1 MKSIE
6 RGAQQE
12 QSAAVYLE
20 TQGLEP
26 VATNYHSRYG
36 EIDLIMR
43 DGSTI
48 VFVEVRYR
56 RREDYGG
63 ALESITT
70 GKKRKIALTALNFL
84 QQYKLTE
91 SFCRFDVIAMSD
103 KKTEWLKSAFDSP
116 L

>member
-1 MKSIE
+1 MKTIE

-12 QSAAVYLE
+12 QSAAVFLKS
-20 TQGLEP
+20 QGLEL
-26 VATNYHSRYG
+26 VANNYHSRHG

-56 RREDYGG
+56 HRTDYGG
-63 ALESITT
+63 APESVTPT
-70 GKKRKIALTALNFL
+70 KQKKIALTALAFL
-84 QQYKLTE
+84 QQHKLTE
-91 SFCRFDVIAMSD
+91 SFCRFDVIAMSKD
-103 KKTEWLKSAFDSP
+103 SVEWLKSAFDSP